1 MSREHEYPFFTN
13 RDCPYFP
20 CHEGIEA
27 EEFNCLFCYC
37 PLYAL
42 GPRCGG
48 SFRYTERGYKDCTP
62 CTMTHRGD
70 AGTRLVRLHWPELA
84 ELARR
89 DAGAPG
95 AGEKDAG
102 PDGESGGADERDAGQ
117 GGPAT
122 GKDVER

>member
-48 SFRYTERGYKDCTP
+48 SFRYTEQGYKDCTP

-84 ELARR
+84 ELARQ
-89 DAGAPG
+89 G
-95 AGEKDAG
+95 AGEKDPGRQGACENGRACEKG
-102 PDGESGGADERDAGQ
+102 PGQ
-117 GGPAT
+117 GGAAGAA
-122 GKDVER
+122 GKDDER